1 MFDLKTLRI
10 KKGVRPVELAAEAGT
25 TVQYIWMLEN
35 GERKT
40 KQINQHKATR
50 HYKTTNIL
58 YTSVCTR
65 KFEEIKPHLDRS
77 RNISKQAHMQNIH

>member
-10 KKGVRPVELAAEAGT
+10 KKGVRQVELAAEAGT

-40 KQINQHKATR
+40 TNALPDFILSARETFVNGKNAGKASEG
-50 HYKTTNIL
+50 KI
-58 YTSVCTR
+58 
-65 KFEEIKPHLDRS
+65 
-77 RNISKQAHMQNIH
+77 